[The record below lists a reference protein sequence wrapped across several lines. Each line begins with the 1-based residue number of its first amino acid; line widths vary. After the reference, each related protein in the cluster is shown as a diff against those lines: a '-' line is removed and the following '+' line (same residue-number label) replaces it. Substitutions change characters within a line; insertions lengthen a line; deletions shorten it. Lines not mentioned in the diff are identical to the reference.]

1 VKIDIEKAKYYFLI
15 FVISVVLVV
24 LAVASQIIYYKT
36 NIFFAISFLL
46 ATVFVLYIFIK
57 LTEATLLK
65 NK

>member
-1 VKIDIEKAKYYFLI
+1 MKIDIEKAKYYFLI